1 MDDMI
6 VTDLERI
13 RSILLEKKEKILCV
27 FSQTSSFAPRMPD
40 KVEEIAIL
48 CKEFGVNHLVNNAF
62 GLCSSK
68 ICHGINMASKSG
80 VVDFVVQST
89 DKNFMT
95 PVGGSIVFSSSKA
108 IMKEFA

>member
-1 MDDMI
+1 
-6 VTDLERI
+6 
-13 RSILLEKKEKILCV
+13 
-27 FSQTSSFAPRMPD
+27 MPD
-40 KVEEIAIL
+40 QIEEIAKM

-68 ICHGINMASKSG
+68 ICNGINMASKFG
-80 VVDFVVQST
+80 TVDFVVQST

-95 PVGGSIVFSSSKA
+95 PVGGSIVFSPSKA